1 MPCKNQKFF
10 SQFIIFFC
18 HFLSIFSLLR
28 THRWLA
34 PGTFCGT
41 KSIEATRWHTYGYAV
56 QKTKVV
62 CVHSIIFP
70 LISAISSQ
78 SSTGWGRI
86 VDPHLRVIRASRA
99 SRLLASMHVLLSI
112 AKNRNRLWKID
123 RFYLRF
129 YLRFSVR
136 FLLAAP
142 MRAETPTNWQKS
154 EKNCRT
160 LMSAMLLSNSSY
172 LLLISLS

>member
-34 PGTFCGT
+34 PGPFCGT

-70 LISAISSQ
+70 LISAISAQ
-78 SSTGWGRI
+78 FSTSWGRI
-86 VDPHLRVIRASRA
+86 VDPHLRVNRASRA
-99 SRLLASMHVLLSI
+99 SRLSANMHILLWI
-112 AKNRNRLWKID
+112 AKNRNRSRRID
-123 RFYLRF
+123 RFHLHFPLRF
-129 YLRFSVR
+129 PVLSFKQG
-136 FLLAAP
+136 L
-142 MRAETPTNWQKS
+142 TTDWQTDGLTQGLTGK
-154 EKNCRT
+154 
-160 LMSAMLLSNSSY
+160 
-172 LLLISLS
+172 